1 MEIRKTKN
9 PEKEDI
15 AMAVRTA
22 IAAGHICIDITPVF
36 PEGTKPVQNLG
47 DLLKP
52 GKLVEVAASSVHTGG
67 SVGNTGTAMK
77 ILGADVKLLGK
88 IGKDAFGGMIRQ
100 VLDRY
105 GAGGDLMET
114 EGETSSYTIVLA
126 VPGLDRLFVHCPGAN
141 DTFSAAD
148 IPEDALESAALFH
161 FGYPTLMRRM
171 YENGGAEL
179 KAMFRHMKEKGI
191 ATSLDLT
198 VPDPAGDAGKADWKG
213 ILREVLPYTDFFVPS
228 FEELCFM
235 LDREKYERIG
245 KTAGNDEITKYV
257 SLEADII
264 PLAEACLELGANA
277 VLIKCGAPGM
287 YLCCSGHMERVG
299 QRLELDASAWNGYRA
314 FEKSFRIDRV
324 LSATGAGDTSIAAFL
339 TSILKGS
346 GPKEALENASAEG
359 ALCCTSYDSVSSLLP
374 LEEVR
379 KRIEEGW
386 EKTEVNL

>member
-1 MEIRKTKN
+1 MTRN
-9 PEKEDI
+9 DV
-15 AMAVRTA
+15 MNRLQR
-22 IAAGHICIDITPVF
+22 
-36 PEGTKPVQNLG
+36 QNAFTCKALY
-47 DLLKP
+47 
-52 GKLVEVAASSVHTGG
+52 SS
-67 SVGNTGTAMK
+67 S
-77 ILGADVKLLGK
+77 LGK
-88 IGKDAFGGMIRQ
+88 SYYLCRSSDRFSGKYRMRFYFSKSGLLEAIECRAEDDYIQELAECYDGQIPIVQTMWKQ

-359 ALCCTSYDSVSSLLP
+359 ALCCTSYDSVSRLLP

-379 KRIEEGW
+379 KRIEAGW